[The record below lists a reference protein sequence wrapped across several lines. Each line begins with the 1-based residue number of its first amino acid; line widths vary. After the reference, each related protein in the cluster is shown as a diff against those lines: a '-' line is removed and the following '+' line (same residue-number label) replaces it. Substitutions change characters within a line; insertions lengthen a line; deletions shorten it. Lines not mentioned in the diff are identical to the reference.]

1 MKVLR
6 YHRDAEISYTL
17 GATLTF
23 ELLKFRPELMNR
35 VFISSETELSGG
47 IRKLVDACEAK
58 HIPVEK
64 NDKAFHILS
73 PKGNCYVIAEFRKE
87 DVKLQPGNHVILV
100 NPSDAGNLG
109 TIVRTMT
116 GFGVR
121 ELAIVRSGV
130 DIYDPRTVRATMGA
144 VFHIRA
150 EYYDTFEDYI
160 KRFPKNRRFAFML
173 TGSKML
179 PEVIMQEQEREARD
193 AVEAAPFSLI
203 FGNEATGLP
212 DEFAETCTAVRIN
225 HSGDID
231 SLNLPMAAGI
241 GLYEFTKTRW
251 NPQLFENITLS

>member
-1 MKVLR
+1 MKVQR
-6 YHRDAEISYTL
+6 YHRDADVSYTL
-17 GATLTF
+17 GATLTY
-23 ELLKFRPELMNR
+23 ELLKCRPELMNR
-35 VFISSETELSGG
+35 VFISTETVLSGG
-47 IRKLVDACEAK
+47 IQELVRACEKAG
-58 HIPVEK
+58 IPVEK

-87 DVKLQPGNHVILV
+87 EVKLQPGNHVVLV

-116 GFGVR
+116 GFGVT
-121 ELAIVRSGV
+121 ELAIVRPGV

-144 VFHIRA
+144 VFHIRV
-150 EYYDTFEDYI
+150 EYFDTFEDYM
-160 KRFPKNRRFAFML
+160 KRFPENLRFAFML
-173 TGSKML
+173 TGSMLL
-179 PEVIMQEQEREARD
+179 PEVIRQERER
-193 AVEAAPFSLI
+193 EALDMAGVSPFTLI

-212 DEFAETCTAVRIN
+212 DVFAETCTAVRIN

-251 NPQLFENITLS
+251 NS